1 MKKYTFIASLFFGTL
16 AAQAQISITQAD
28 LYSAGD
34 KADLYTDTTG
44 LGGPGASGSNV
55 SWDFSAAQEH
65 YSSQQKIV
73 TAASTGMSATF
84 PGADLALT
92 EDDTTFIFFSVD
104 AFAHNVYGFGT
115 TMSGVDPMVLSPAR
129 TELSL
134 PLQSGDQFGSS
145 YRSEVSIDGSQLG
158 VYRIIVVQHINLQKS
173 VDAWGSISTPAGT
186 YDALRIFETQ
196 ISEDSVFIQLTAGTP
211 PMFSGDV
218 SMDTVRKYQWLAED
232 HGFPVAEFEPIP
244 GMPQGG
250 HFRWFVPEEGTST
263 GVPQHTQNELLLWP
277 NPVSTGN
284 TLYISGAGSGAKR
297 LRIVNA
303 GGQQVQ
309 ARDMDGETL
318 QLSTGHM
325 KPGLYHY
332 IIENKTDAASHSGS
346 FIVQ

>member
-1 MKKYTFIASLFFGTL
+1 MKKYIFIASLFL
-16 AAQAQISITQAD
+16 VSMAAQAQIITRPD

-34 KADLYTDTTG
+34 KASLYTDTSG
-44 LGGPGASGSNV
+44 LGGPGASGSNA

-65 YSSQQKIV
+65 YSSVQKIV
-73 TAASTGMSATF
+73 TASSTGMAATF

-92 EDDTTFIFFSVD
+92 EDDSTFIFFSID
-104 AFAHNVYGFGT
+104 NFAYTVYGFGT
-115 TMSGVDPMVLSPAR
+115 TMAGVDPSVLSPAR

-134 PLQSGDQFGSS
+134 PLQFSDQFGSS

-158 VYRIIVVQHINLQKS
+158 VHRIIVVRNTQLLKT
-173 VDAWGSISTPAGT
+173 VDARGSISTPAGT
-186 YDALRIFETQ
+186 YDALRIFETE
-196 ISEDSVFIQLTAGTP
+196 ISEDSVFIQLTAATP

-250 HFRWFVPEEGTST
+250 HFSWFVPEEDPSAGI
-263 GVPQHTQNELLLWP
+263 PQHTQNQLLLWP
-277 NPVSTGN
+277 NPVSAGN
-284 TLYISGAGSGAKR
+284 TLYISGAGSGSKR
-297 LRIVNA
+297 LRIVTA

-309 ARDMDGETL
+309 ARDLEGETL

-332 IIENKTDAASHSGS
+332 IIENKTGSASHSGS